1 MKLSEMQAGQRGEIC
16 ALQGSKRFLER
27 ITSIGITTSCP
38 VVVMQN
44 RKKRPVLV
52 YARDSAIA
60 LDRSDCNFIDVK
72 VEL

>member
-1 MKLSEMQAGQRGEIC
+1 
-16 ALQGSKRFLER
+16 
-27 ITSIGITTSCP
+27 
-38 VVVMQN
+38 MQN